1 MDPITSV
8 IIAKPAIQLAT
19 RLLRP
24 LINKLEKEVSAQA
37 QLAYHNI
44 FNSYSKYLE
53 DSYEKHLYFNSIVF
67 KNEQK
72 KLADFY
78 LPLTLIKQPTNE
90 QTSIASYPQELIEE
104 TKKVLIVDT
113 AGMGKTTLLK
123 YLFLGCVE
131 KEAGIPIYVELR
143 KLKKKKTL
151 LDFIV
156 DQLSDVSG
164 KCKPDLLFKLLET
177 GEFVFFLDGYDE
189 IPESERTEVTA
200 SLQEFIAK
208 APKNKY
214 LMTSREEGGL
224 VAFPQFQRYII
235 RPLLKEEA
243 YALLKRYA
251 DPKLSELLIAKLE
264 QPENAAIHEFL
275 TNPLLTSLL
284 YKSFEHKHVIPLKR
298 HIFYRQVFEA
308 LYEAHDLTKEGGE
321 YHRSKKSGLDIDRLE
336 HILRCLGALSYRKVK
351 IEFTKEELLEFIN
364 EAKKLASENKVS
376 SSSVLHDLTHAVPLM
391 VEDGNYIRWTHRSI
405 QEYFAAQFICKDTK
419 GNQIKILFSYLRKPD
434 FTSHLNLI
442 TLCADIDRA
451 AYRQS
456 IAKWI
461 AETLLGEYD
470 SLYTTGFDAIPNNL
484 ITERK
489 ELIVGKKVFFVRV
502 RLPENFSFEIP
513 NSHLILEGHIKPIQE
528 QIQSLLNSQQSIGH
542 TMDLANPSVA
552 IYKTEIGVFIENLH
566 QRTDLPFIENTVPER
581 IFLVD
586 SIDQKISVLPID
598 DSLQNPV
605 NELQNFLLV
614 NSLIQ
619 NLAGWKFNSKTA
631 MEFLQ
636 AIEDEAKA
644 QDEFIE
650 W

>member
-1 MDPITSV
+1 MDPLTTT
-8 IIAKPAIQLAT
+8 IIVKPTVKLAT

-24 LINKLEKEVSAQA
+24 LVEKLGKEVSAQA

-44 FNSYSKYLE
+44 FNSYTKYLE

-72 KLADFY
+72 KLADYY
-78 LPLTLIKQPTNE
+78 LPLTLIKQPANE
-90 QTSIASYPQELIEE
+90 QTSITSYPQELIEE

-123 YLFLGCVE
+123 YLFLCCVE
-131 KEAGIPIYVELR
+131 KEAGIPIYIELR
-143 KLKKKKTL
+143 KLTKKKSL

-156 DQLSDVSG
+156 EQLSDVSG

-177 GEFVFFLDGYDE
+177 GGFVFFLDGYDE

-200 SLQEFIAK
+200 GLQEFIAK

-243 YALLKRYA
+243 YALLKKYA

-284 YKSFEHKHVIPLKR
+284 YKSFEHKHVVPLKR

-321 YHRSKKSGLDIDRLE
+321 YHRSKKSGLDVDRFE
-336 HILRCLGALSYRKVK
+336 HILRCLGALSYRKAK

-364 EAKKLASENKVS
+364 EAKKLASENKVPPS
-376 SSSVLHDLTHAVPLM
+376 NILHDLTHAVPLM
-391 VEDGNYIRWTHRSI
+391 VEDGNYIRWSHRSI
-405 QEYFAAQFICKDTK
+405 QEYFAAQYICKDTK
-419 GNQIKILFSYLRKPD
+419 GNQTKILFSYLRRPD

-451 AYRQS
+451 SFRQS

-461 AETLLGEYD
+461 AETLLSEYI
-470 SLYTTGFDAIPNNL
+470 SLYRTGFEKIPDAL
-484 ITERK
+484 LTERK
-489 ELIVGKKVFFVRV
+489 ELIVGKYVFFVRV
-502 RLPENFSFEIP
+502 RLPENFSMKDQ
-513 NSHLILEGHIKPIQE
+513 NSHLMLKTVMGPIEE
-528 QIQSLLNSQQSIGH
+528 QIKILLNSQQTHGNSMGL
-542 TMDLANPSVA
+542 TNPAVA
-552 IYKTEIGVFIENLH
+552 IHTTEIGVFIENLH
-566 QRTDLPFIENTVPER
+566 QRTDLPFIETVVPEMVSV
-581 IFLVD
+581 VD
-586 SIDQKISVLPID
+586 SIDQNINVLPID
-598 DSLQNPV
+598 DAPLNPV
-605 NELQNFLLV
+605 NDPNNFLLV
-614 NSLIQ
+614 NALVRIHAS
-619 NLAGWKFNSKTA
+619 WKFNAKTA
-631 MEFLQ
+631 GEFLQ
-636 AIEDEAKA
+636 AIDDESKA